1 MPVLE
6 PNPPNGQK
14 KLLIVLGAMLGI
26 AAVVAVIASIA
37 SP

>member
-14 KLLIVLGAMLGI
+14 KFLLVLAAMF
-26 AAVVAVIASIA
+26 ATMAVVAVIATII